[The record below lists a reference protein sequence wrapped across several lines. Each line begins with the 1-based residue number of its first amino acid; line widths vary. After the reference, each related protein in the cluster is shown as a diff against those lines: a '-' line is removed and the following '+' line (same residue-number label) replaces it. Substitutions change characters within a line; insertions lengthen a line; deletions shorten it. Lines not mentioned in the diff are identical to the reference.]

1 MRAAAAPTRPGEAGT
16 VDADGLAVHTVEWRT
31 ARSHPDR
38 RVLLLHGLGANTLSW
53 EPFAAPLADRLDAV
67 VTAVDL
73 AGFGRTR
80 APARRALLGRQRQL
94 VRRILD
100 RLGPSLLVGNS
111 MGGSIG
117 IGLTA
122 EHPEHVSGLVL
133 VNPAVPH
140 PRPGMSD
147 WLRMAWLAPLA
158 VPALGAGVIAV
169 RAHALGAERLVDF
182 SIAASLRHTEALDA
196 DLRRRMIELTAE
208 RLRWVEAAPA
218 YAVAARSLVAYL
230 AFGVQRDLGVA
241 AAQRPTLLLHGA
253 DDELVPLA
261 AARHAAATHD
271 LDFEVLDDLGHAPQ
285 LENPGRVIDAVA
297 SWVDTY
303 GPPGWPAPRREPPR

>member
-1 MRAAAAPTRPGEAGT
+1 MPVAAPSTGAGT
-16 VDADGLAVHTVEWRT
+16 TRTLYADGLAVHTVEWRT
-31 ARSHPDR
+31 PRSHPER

-53 EPFAAPLADRLDAV
+53 EPFAGPLADRLDAV

-80 APARRALLGRQRQL
+80 APAGRAQLGRQRQL
-94 VRRILD
+94 VRRLLD
-100 RLGPSLLVGNS
+100 RLGPSLVVGNS

-117 IGLTA
+117 IGVTA
-122 EHPEHVSGLVL
+122 DRPEHVRGLVL

-140 PRPGMSD
+140 PRPGMGD

-158 VPALGAGVIAV
+158 VPALGAGVVAL
-169 RAHALGAERLVDF
+169 RARALGPERLVDF
-182 SIAASLRHTEALDA
+182 SLAASLRRAESLPD

-218 YAVAARSLVAYL
+218 YAAAARSLIAYL
-230 AFGVQRDLGVA
+230 AFGLHRDLGVA
-241 AAQRPTLLLHGA
+241 AAERPTLLLHGA
-253 DDELVPLA
+253 EDELVPLA
-261 AARHAAATHD
+261 AAEHAAAAHD

-297 SWVDTY
+297 SWVDAH
-303 GPPGWPAPRREPPR
+303 GPPGWPDPAPR

>member
-1 MRAAAAPTRPGEAGT
+1 MPVAAPTTEPGTART
-16 VDADGLAVHTVEWRT
+16 VYADGLAVHTVEWRS
-31 ARSHPDR
+31 AHSHPDR

-80 APARRALLGRQRQL
+80 APAGRALLGRQRQL
-94 VRRILD
+94 VRRLLE
-100 RLGPSLLVGNS
+100 RLGPSLVVGNS

-117 IGLTA
+117 IGVTA
-122 EHPEHVSGLVL
+122 DDPEQVRGLVL
-133 VNPAVPH
+133 LNPAVPH
-140 PRPGMSD
+140 PRPGMGD

-158 VPALGAGVIAV
+158 VPALGAGVVAL
-169 RAHALGAERLVDF
+169 RARALGPERLVDF
-182 SIAASLRHTEALDA
+182 SIAASMRNAEALPA

-218 YAVAARSLVAYL
+218 YAAAARSLVAYL
-230 AFGVQRDLGVA
+230 AFGLHRDLAVA
-241 AAQRPTLLLHGA
+241 AAERPTLLLHGA

-261 AARHAAATHD
+261 AATHAATEHD

-285 LENPGRVIDAVA
+285 LENPSRVIAAVA
-297 SWVDTY
+297 SWVDAH
-303 GPPGWPAPRREPPR
+303 GPPGWPDTHAGT